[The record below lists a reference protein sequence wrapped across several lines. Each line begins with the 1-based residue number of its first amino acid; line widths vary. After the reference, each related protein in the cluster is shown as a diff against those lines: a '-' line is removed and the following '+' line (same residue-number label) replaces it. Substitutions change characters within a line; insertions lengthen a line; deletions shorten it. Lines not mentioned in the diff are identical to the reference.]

1 MPPVERQPRLMMP
14 LTLNLRHKLDISV
27 LCFLA
32 PTLRLQRLGLFFF
45 LSCTHATAVVTV
57 VMFHCSEWIHQLKN
71 VLIIF
76 IFYYTTT
83 GPASCALAN
92 SLFPLNR
99 L

>member
-1 MPPVERQPRLMMP
+1 MLMAAFKMKWGTCCTFLPVYWFYW
-14 LTLNLRHKLDISV
+14 V
-27 LCFLA
+27 LLSGFRGLGCF
-32 PTLRLQRLGLFFF
+32 F
-45 LSCTHATAVVTV
+45 SCTHATAVVPV

-76 IFYYTTT
+76 IFYYTAAAL
-83 GPASCALAN
+83 ASCVLAN

>member
-1 MPPVERQPRLMMP
+1 ML
-14 LTLNLRHKLDISV
+14 HISACLLV
-27 LCFLA
+27 LLGSS
-32 PTLRLQRLGLFFF
+32 LRLQRPGLLF
-45 LSCTHATAVVTV
+45 SCTHATAVVTV

-76 IFYYTTT
+76 IFYYTTAAL
-83 GPASCALAN
+83 ASCVLAN